1 MFLRKDEFA
10 TPHGGASVRETL
22 LVRVRRQPRWQQGA
36 LTLTLLLAVL
46 TLAWWLLGGGR
57 QQAQAMP
64 PAEVAVDAPLQRS
77 IVEYDEF
84 TGRFEPS
91 RSVEIR
97 PRVSGALQAIHFR
110 DGDYVRQGQLLFTLD
125 PRPFAA
131 ALAEAQ
137 ARSGA
142 ARTAAALA
150 RAELARALRLLP
162 DEAVSRE
169 EVDNL
174 RAAARSAEANIA
186 ALDAVV
192 RQRALDLEFTRVR
205 APISGKASYRRI
217 DPGSL
222 VSGGNSGAATLLT
235 TINAVDPV
243 YFTFDVSEA
252 QLLKAQRD
260 RAAGTGE
267 PQLVEIRLQDEPDY
281 RWHGRV
287 DFTDNGID
295 PNSGT
300 IRARAVVANR
310 DGFLTPGMF
319 GSMRLSSGRP
329 VNALLVPD
337 SAVLTDQAGKM
348 VMTIG
353 PNGQPVPVPVTVGPL
368 IDGLRVIKGGL
379 APNAKVI
386 IRGHQRMMPG
396 VPIKPRLARITPEPA
411 RPGSPAA
418 SPPPASSASFA
429 TSAPAR

>member
-1 MFLRKDEFA
+1 
-10 TPHGGASVRETL
+10 V
-22 LVRVRRQPRWQQGA
+22 
-36 LTLTLLLAVL
+36 
-46 TLAWWLLGGGR
+46 
-57 QQAQAMP
+57 
-64 PAEVAVDAPLQRS
+64 PLQRN

-97 PRVSGALQAIHFR
+97 PRVSGALSGIHFH
-110 DGDYVRQGQLLFTLD
+110 DGDYVRQGQLLFTID

-137 ARSGA
+137 ARAAA

-174 RAAARSAEANIA
+174 RATARSAEANIA
-186 ALDAVV
+186 AADAVV

-205 APISGKASYRRI
+205 APISGKVSYRRI

-222 VSGGNSGAATLLT
+222 VTGGNSGAATLLT
-235 TINAVDPV
+235 TINAVDPI
-243 YFTFDVSEA
+243 YFTFDVSEGL
-252 QLLKAQRD
+252 LLKAERD
-260 RAAGTGE
+260 RAATGGA
-267 PQLVEIRLQDEPDY
+267 PQTVDIRLQDESDY
-281 RWHGRV
+281 RWHGQV

-300 IRARAVVANR
+300 IRARAVVTNST
-310 DGFLTPGMF
+310 GFLKPGMF

-337 SAVLTDQAGKM
+337 SAVLTDQAGKSVF
-348 VMTIG
+348 VMGKNG
-353 PNGQPVPVPVTVGPL
+353 PAPRPVTVGPV
-368 IDGLRVIKGGL
+368 IDGLRVIKAGL
-379 APNAKVI
+379 QPGEKVV
-386 IRGHQRMMPG
+386 IRGFQRMMPG
-396 VPIKPRLARITPEPA
+396 VPVQAKLTRIVPEP
-411 RPGSPAA
+411 SKTVNPAA
-418 SPPPASSASFA
+418 SPAPASSARFA
-429 TSAPAR
+429 GGF